1 MNNNISL
8 GKEKHNFDEIISAAK
23 ISNAHNFIIKLKE
36 KYNTNIG
43 DGGGKLSGGQK
54 QRISIARAVL
64 KDPQILLM
72 DEATSSLDSVSE
84 KMVQDAIEKLS
95 KNRTTLV
102 VAHRLNTI
110 QKADLIVVM
119 ENGKIIQTG
128 THKKLLSIKGKY
140 KQLVEMQ
147 TFHK

>member
-1 MNNNISL
+1 
-8 GKEKHNFDEIISAAK
+8 
-23 ISNAHNFIIKLKE
+23 
-36 KYNTNIG
+36 
-43 DGGGKLSGGQK
+43 
-54 QRISIARAVL
+54 
-64 KDPQILLM
+64 M

-84 KMVQDAIEKLS
+84 KMVQDAIERLS
-95 KNRTTLV
+95 KNRTTII

-110 QKADLIVVM
+110 QKSDLIVVM
-119 ENGKIIQTG
+119 ENGTIIQTG

>member
-1 MNNNISL
+1 
-8 GKEKHNFDEIISAAK
+8 
-23 ISNAHNFIIKLKE
+23 
-36 KYNTNIG
+36 
-43 DGGGKLSGGQK
+43 
-54 QRISIARAVL
+54 
-64 KDPQILLM
+64 M

-147 TFHK
+147 TFHE

>member
-1 MNNNISL
+1 MVGEN
-8 GKEKHNFDEIISAAK
+8 
-23 ISNAHNFIIKLKE
+23 
-36 KYNTNIG
+36 YPG
-43 DGGGKLSGGQK
+43 DKK

-64 KDPQILLM
+64 KEPQILLM

-95 KNRTTLV
+95 KNRTTII

-119 ENGKIIQTG
+119 ENGTIIQTG
-128 THKKLLSIKGKY
+128 THKKLISINGKY

-147 TFHK
+147 TFQK

>member
-1 MNNNISL
+1 L
-8 GKEKHNFDEIISAAK
+8 GKEEHNIKEIINAAK
-23 ISNAHNFIIKLKE
+23 TSNAHNFIVSLKE
-36 KYNTNIG
+36 KYDTNIG

-64 KDPQILLM
+64 KNPQILLL

-84 KMVQDAIEKLS
+84 KMVQDAIENLS
-95 KNRTTLV
+95 KNRTTII

-110 QKADLIVVM
+110 QKADQIVVM

-128 THKKLLSIKGKY
+128 NHKNLLSIKGKY

-147 TFHK
+147 TFSK